1 LHWNLKFNIN
11 LILQYFILYILFYF
25 FTLKLKDKLEN
36 EIFGVKDLKNVHML
50 IEIIICWGLYPSL
63 MKGVGISLGKR
74 VNSNILKNQGKII
87 YYFNNY

>member
-1 LHWNLKFNIN
+1 
-11 LILQYFILYILFYF
+11 
-25 FTLKLKDKLEN
+25 
-36 EIFGVKDLKNVHML
+36 ML